1 MAYTGKV
8 ICWIH
13 NKSLE
18 LNLKAREVISISS
31 APRWSRSLLVSAA
44 LPAPSVTPMAE
55 SGSAGKAQA

>member
-18 LNLKAREVISISS
+18 VNLKAISISS

-44 LPAPSVTPMAE
+44 LPASSVTPMAE